1 MGFSGNQLLPEAI
14 QPGEEFDVTIHL
26 TSPTAPGT
34 YTGYFMLA
42 DAKGMRFG
50 SGVLSDQPFY
60 VQITVIGHDGLAI
73 TPSASTSQYIPGT
86 IHLVSKNDSL
96 QGIAIRYHVDIEDI
110 RIANGMVG
118 DAILAGQRLFV
129 PKPGQSLRRLPYQ
142 FSITEGATDTDYPLT
157 LSTNR
162 FTLHYSPE
170 TYPATDPQIISSLV
184 ERSINNAERIF
195 SKSLPYRFDVYV
207 AGSLFAPPERIL
219 RGRSFSRQLRY
230 HFLHDGTGNAEDQ
243 QYIASHELT
252 HLFAWNVFGVPVST
266 MLSEGAAV
274 YSGMNAILDS
284 DYLSLDTFCAAFL
297 QAGELPRISSSLSFQ
312 GHNLDLQ
319 NYYAA
324 GSFVGYLIRTY
335 GTESFGRLY
344 STGDFTG
351 IYQRSLPSLEEDWRQ
366 YLTSVP
372 IPEGLDPTRLVSSVK
387 DVTSEYGQFFPIF
400 QGTNN
405 QIAAYRELDKARLAL
420 LVGNLDTVATQLDRY
435 QKALSISP

>member
-1 MGFSGNQLLPEAI
+1 
-14 QPGEEFDVTIHL
+14 
-26 TSPTAPGT
+26 
-34 YTGYFMLA
+34 
-42 DAKGMRFG
+42 
-50 SGVLSDQPFY
+50 
-60 VQITVIGHDGLAI
+60 
-73 TPSASTSQYIPGT
+73 
-86 IHLVSKNDSL
+86 
-96 QGIAIRYHVDIEDI
+96 
-110 RIANGMVG
+110 
-118 DAILAGQRLFV
+118 
-129 PKPGQSLRRLPYQ
+129 
-142 FSITEGATDTDYPLT
+142 
-157 LSTNR
+157 
-162 FTLHYSPE
+162 
-170 TYPATDPQIISSLV
+170 
-184 ERSINNAERIF
+184 
-195 SKSLPYRFDVYV
+195 
-207 AGSLFAPPERIL
+207 
-219 RGRSFSRQLRY
+219 
-230 HFLHDGTGNAEDQ
+230 
-243 QYIASHELT
+243 
-252 HLFAWNVFGVPVST
+252 

-297 QAGELPRISSSLSFQ
+297 QAGELPRISSSLSYQ

-335 GTESFGRLY
+335 GTELFGRLY

-372 IPEGLDPTRLVSSVK
+372 IPDGLDPTRLVSSVK
-387 DVTSEYGQFFPIF
+387 DVTSEYGQFFPVF